1 MCGALGVEVAHP
13 TLFMSEGGSSVC
25 VSSTPTG
32 GSCLETLQRT
42 AGFMGTGLGNILL
55 KIRRL
60 TGVAVHPTP
69 VDGARYV

>member
-1 MCGALGVEVAHP
+1 M
-13 TLFMSEGGSSVC
+13 
-25 VSSTPTG
+25 
-32 GSCLETLQRT
+32 ETLQRT